1 MKRRGTP
8 SAPKARFGLW
18 PTYSA
23 ACRRD
28 MDRLLAKGGGLSA
41 YRSNPH
47 WPLGPVGGS
56 WAWRFERDAER
67 LLCVRHVIA
76 CANGTLALISAL
88 RALDLPPGEVVTTP
102 YTFSATA
109 AAIRFAGHEP
119 VFADVDL
126 RTFCLDPES
135 VATVVGPQTR
145 AILPVDLFGG
155 LADYGKLRAFGLPIV
170 EDAAQAVGAGTTAC
184 RGDVAMLSFNGTKQ
198 IPAGEAGAVAT
209 DSRVLADRVRGFVSH
224 VENWASPEVGL
235 NARMNEPTALIAV
248 HGLRALRVRNTAR
261 RRLARVLIEAL
272 KGIPA
277 IRFLRDPVDHAYYV
291 FPLVLTEG
299 VDRAA
304 FADSLKRLGVEVG
317 CGYLTPPISSYPAF
331 KECRRAAPPGGPA
344 LSERSLCLFPQAR
357 PPATEADMRWLAR
370 AIREALA

>member
-41 YRSNPH
+41 YPSNPH

-119 VFADVDL
+119 
-126 RTFCLDPES
+126 
-135 VATVVGPQTR
+135 
-145 AILPVDLFGG
+145 G

-344 LSERSLCLFPQAR
+344 LSGRSLCLFPQAR